1 MFTSWT
7 LKIYTA
13 HEPFQLSRVVIV
25 RIQSNDTT
33 RGLESTNR
41 VAAAGT
47 QGPHTSRRLVFPP
60 LVCSPS
66 PANNDRAYTRILN
79 YTRDLD
85 TVSLH
90 ERAPPIFPLV
100 RRFRES
106 DARTFVH
113 AFSLTMIHLRV
124 YAQMSRYRFLDWSR
138 ERKKTIHFS
147 NFAYIDVSIDVV
159 EINDGEGKRCG
170 EKERN
175 CRENCLFRITRE
187 EGDSINKDISIYRA
201 SIFLSNVILALAS
214 PLSLNR
220 GFLDGCQNNSGTP
233 PRGYNSGYLSSIHRQ
248 QC

>member
-79 YTRDLD
+79 YTRGLD

-113 AFSLTMIHLRV
+113 AFSLTTWFICVFTHRWVAIASSVDHAKGKNDSFFKFCIHRC
-124 YAQMSRYRFLDWSR
+124 
-138 ERKKTIHFS
+138 
-147 NFAYIDVSIDVV
+147 V

>member
-1 MFTSWT
+1 MYIYIYTQRSARIDCDVCTRFSSDSDRVKRKKKKEKTFFNHHPMFTSWT

-79 YTRDLD
+79 YTRGLD
-85 TVSLH
+85 TVPLH

-113 AFSLTMIHLRV
+113 AFSLTTWFICVFTHRWV
-124 YAQMSRYRFLDWSR
+124 AIASSVDHA
-138 ERKKTIHFS
+138 KGK
-147 NFAYIDVSIDVV
+147 
-159 EINDGEGKRCG
+159 NDSFFK
-170 EKERN
+170 
-175 CRENCLFRITRE
+175 F
-187 EGDSINKDISIYRA
+187 
-201 SIFLSNVILALAS
+201 
-214 PLSLNR
+214 
-220 GFLDGCQNNSGTP
+220 
-233 PRGYNSGYLSSIHRQ
+233 SIHR
-248 QC
+248 CVDRCCRN

>member
-79 YTRDLD
+79 YTRGLD
-85 TVSLH
+85 TVPLH

-113 AFSLTMIHLRV
+113 AFSLTTWFICVFTHRWV
-124 YAQMSRYRFLDWSR
+124 AIAWSQGK
-138 ERKKTIHFS
+138 EGTIHFS

-159 EINDGEGKRCG
+159 EINDGERKRCG